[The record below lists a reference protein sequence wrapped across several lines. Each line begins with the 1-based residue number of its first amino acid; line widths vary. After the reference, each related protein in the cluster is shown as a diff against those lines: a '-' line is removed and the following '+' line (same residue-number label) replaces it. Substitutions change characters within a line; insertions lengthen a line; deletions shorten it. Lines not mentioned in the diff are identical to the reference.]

1 MTRAAGYVA
10 QVLDFNQQ
18 PSNNQPSIST
28 SLDTRIDP
36 MNSRHQPVRSKDW
49 MLYAGLVTVAVAAR
63 LLLQDLPNVS
73 PVAAL
78 ALFAGFYFRSWVLAT
93 SAPILVMLA
102 SDALIGSYDWSL
114 MLLVY
119 GALAIPVA
127 MRGIVRRSFRN
138 GVQLRS
144 VFTVGACSLGSSAIF
159 FLVTNFGAWLS
170 FAHLYPRSWS
180 GLLTCYAQG
189 LPFYRDYTL
198 IGDAIFASLLFGGYV
213 LQSQLLTGTM
223 HPATQSDST
232 SGR

>member
-1 MTRAAGYVA
+1 M
-10 QVLDFNQQ
+10 
-18 PSNNQPSIST
+18 T
-28 SLDTRIDP
+28 SLPQT
-36 MNSRHQPVRSKDW
+36 VRTKDW

-78 ALFAGFYFRSWVLAT
+78 ALFAGFYFRSWVLAA

-102 SDALIGSYDWSL
+102 SDALIGSYDWML

-119 GALAIPVA
+119 GALATPVA
-127 MRGIVRRSFRN
+127 MRGIVRKSFHNR
-138 GVQLRS
+138 GWLRP
-144 VFTVGACSLGSSAIF
+144 VLTIATCSLGASAVF

-170 FAHLYPRSWS
+170 FVQLYPRSWS

-198 IGDAIFASLLFGGYV
+198 VGDAIFTSLLFGGYALQCQALPV
-213 LQSQLLTGTM
+213 LARS
-223 HPATQSDST
+223 ATVPDST
-232 SGR
+232 RCR